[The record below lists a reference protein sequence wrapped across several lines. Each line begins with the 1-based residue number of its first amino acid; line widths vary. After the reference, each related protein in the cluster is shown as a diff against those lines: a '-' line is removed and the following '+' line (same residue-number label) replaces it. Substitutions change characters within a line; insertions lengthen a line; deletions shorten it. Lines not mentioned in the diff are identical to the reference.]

1 VLFHNAVDCRQ
12 SQPCALSGSPDQ
24 PVRGG
29 TETILI
35 AEDHEGVEGV
45 REMARAPLE
54 SLGYQILIAN
64 DGEEAVGIFWP
75 TAARS
80 RWSCWT

>member
-35 AEDHEGVEGV
+35 AEDHEVV
-45 REMARAPLE
+45 REMARAMLE

-75 TAARS
+75 TTTRS
-80 RWSCWT
+80 RLSCWT